1 MLVNLPLSLL
11 LLLHEGGWDEVIM
24 VAVGLVVAYLV
35 IVWTG
40 RHKEHDDEDQDVL
53 DEADDR
59 TPDASNDAAPEAR
72 MDQPPRQRP

>member
-1 MLVNLPLSLL
+1 MLVSLPVSLL

-40 RHKEHDDEDQDVL
+40 RHKQDDDEDQDVL
-53 DEADDR
+53 DDVDDAD
-59 TPDASNDAAPEAR
+59 PQVSNDVPR
-72 MDQPPRQRP
+72 DRPPRQRP

>member
-1 MLVNLPLSLL
+1 MLTSLPVL

-35 IVWTG
+35 IVFTG
-40 RHKEHDDEDQDVL
+40 RRKDESDDP
-53 DEADDR
+53 

-72 MDQPPRQRP
+72 RDQPPRQRP